1 VLAAGGIC
9 FNGFI
14 IYREVMYIHVYCLL
28 CLMCSAIIVSNFVL
42 ALRMLKEERLKDAAP
57 QA

>member
-1 VLAAGGIC
+1 
-9 FNGFI
+9 
-14 IYREVMYIHVYCLL
+14 
-28 CLMCSAIIVSNFVL
+28 MCSAIIVSNFVL